1 MKCAL
6 YARVSTQEQAKNYSI
21 PAQLDL
27 LRNFAQANNYEIF
40 KEYVDAG
47 ISGTTSD
54 RPQLRELFNDAKR
67 GYFKILL
74 VYRIDRFFR
83 STLKLLNAVDE
94 LQKTGVSF
102 RFITEPFDTS
112 NPLGN
117 FMISVFASI
126 AQLERDILI
135 ERSKMGV
142 LKSVQEGHYMA
153 SVPLYGYKYD
163 REIKNLKIH
172 PEESEVV
179 KLIFAIYQE
188 PHLSQVKIAKKL
200 NDMGYFCRKGG
211 KWHAKQI
218 HRVLINSAYCGKWRY
233 GTDSESVLVDIPRLV
248 SDETFNEIQELLKK
262 RRVGCNR
269 NQKYDYLLINHLY
282 CGICKRRMTVRTR
295 KSVGR
300 YGGKTYG
307 PYFHQHYYCFGRTL
321 KQGCTMGWIRKD
333 KIESLVWHKIQ
344 EYVKNPGL
352 IRHAMQ
358 ENDKRRQDK
367 LTQLK
372 GELIKI
378 TNEIERLELEEEKI
392 LNLYRK
398 EMIDEAKLSSQ
409 MKKTNTEKQALNQ
422 KKAEIELQI
431 ESGKYLKT
439 RLNALEDLINRIQ
452 NNIDSLTYEKK
463 QEIIDLLINKIFV
476 NGNGKVQLELV
487 LPNFCQSTD
496 QQPT

>member
-6 YARVSTQEQAKNYSI
+6 YARVSTEEQAKKYSI
-21 PAQLDL
+21 PAQLEL
-27 LRNFAQANNYEIF
+27 LRNFARINSYEIF

-54 RPQLRELFNDAKR
+54 RPQLRELFCDAER

-102 RFITEPFDTS
+102 RSITEPFDTS
-112 NPLGN
+112 NPFGN

-126 AQLERDILI
+126 AQLERDVLI

-179 KLIFAIYQE
+179 KLIFTSYQE
-188 PHLSQVKIAKKL
+188 GRISQRQIAKEL
-200 NDMGYFCRKGG
+200 NDMGYFRRKGSE
-211 KWHAKQI
+211 WHGGQV
-218 HRVLINSAYCGKWRY
+218 HRVLTNPAYCGKWRY
-233 GTDSESVLVDIPRLV
+233 TMGSESVLVNIPRLI
-248 SDETFNEIQELLKK
+248 SDETFNEIHELLKK

-269 NQKYDYLLINHLY
+269 NQKYDYLLIDHLY

-321 KQGCTMGWIRKD
+321 KEGCNMGWIRKD
-333 KIESLVWHKIQ
+333 RIESLVWHKIE
-344 EYVKNPGL
+344 EYIKNPRL
-352 IRHAMQ
+352 ITYAIQ
-358 ENDKRRQDK
+358 ENYKQGQDK
-367 LTQLK
+367 LTPLK
-372 GELIKI
+372 RELIKI
-378 TNEIERLELEEEKI
+378 TNKIERLELEEEKI
-392 LNLYRK
+392 LSLYRK
-398 EMIDEAKLSSQ
+398 DIIGEHKLRSQ
-409 MKKTNTEKQALNQ
+409 IKEIKAEKQTWEQ
-422 KKAEIELQI
+422 KKQEIELQI
-431 ESGKYLKT
+431 ENEKYIRARLHTLEEVIT
-439 RLNALEDLINRIQ
+439 RVQ
-452 NNIDSLTYEKK
+452 NNIDTLTFEGKRK
-463 QEIIDLLINKIFV
+463 IVDLFIDRVIIKGDGRI
-476 NGNGKVQLELV
+476 QLDMGI
-487 LPNFCQSTD
+487 PHFSQSD
-496 QQPT
+496 VEQP